1 MTNINVDMTGM
12 SKNEF
17 KKGEIIIYKTS
28 KGPEIQVKFEADTI
42 WLTQAQIAEL
52 FNVQR
57 PAITKHLNNIFKEG
71 ELEEN
76 SVCSILEHTTKHGAI
91 KEKTQTQSV
100 KFYNLD
106 AIISIGYRVNSRHA
120 TQFRIWAT
128 SVLRD
133 YIVKGVAVNQKRI
146 EELQGKQLEEFNR
159 ALALLEKAKGKALAS
174 DEALGLLD
182 VITSYAKSWLLLQ
195 KYDEGLLEIGKTSKS
210 KYKIEYD
217 EAIKSISQL
226 KKDLTAKKEVG
237 DLFGLERGDM
247 IKGILTGINQSF
259 GGQEIYPSI
268 EEKAAHLLYFIIKDH
283 PFSDG
288 NKRIGSFMFILFL
301 AKNNYLYNKKGEK
314 KINDN
319 ALVALALMVAES
331 NPKEKD
337 IMTRLIINFLNNQ

>member
-1 MTNINVDMTGM
+1 MKKD
-12 SKNEF
+12 EF

-28 KGPEIQVKFEADTI
+28 KGPEIEVKFEADTI
-42 WLTQAQIAEL
+42 WLTQAQIATL
-52 FNVQR
+52 FDVER
-57 PAITKHLNNIFKEG
+57 SVITKHIRNIFKGG
-71 ELEEN
+71 ELDEKSNVQKMHIPN
-76 SVCSILEHTTKHGAI
+76 SDKPVS
-91 KEKTQTQSV
+91 
-100 KFYNLD
+100 FYNFD
-106 AIISIGYRVNSRHA
+106 AIISIGYRVNSKRA
-120 TQFRIWAT
+120 TQFRIWTT

-133 YIVKGVAVNQKRI
+133 YITKGVAVNQKRI
-146 EELQGKQLEEFNR
+146 GELQGKQLEEFNR
-159 ALALLEKAKGKALAS
+159 ALALLEKAKGKALAG

-195 KYDEGLLEIGKTSKS
+195 KYDEGLLEIGETSKS

-217 EAIKSISQL
+217 EAIKNIAEL
-226 KKDLTAKKEVG
+226 KKDLTAKKEAG

-247 IKGILTGINQSF
+247 IKGILAGINQSF
-259 GGQEIYPSI
+259 GGQEVYPSI

-301 AKNNYLYNKKGEK
+301 ARNNYLYNKKGEK

-331 NPKEKD
+331 NPNEKD
-337 IMTRLIINFLNNQ
+337 IMTKLIINFLK